1 MVGHGHGNGHRDVV
15 VLLADVLHNVL
26 ALARERCLSHNSGER
41 EKFDGKLEIKCKPV
55 VREALGP
62 VSLNTNLLKN
72 RLRLIQFDF
81 DDSSHIFIVF
91 VLLIN
96 CVFSF
101 GGFEEVAKLLNR
113 KPSEPHGLSCYIAAQ
128 ALCHTCFSTI
138 GMIKS
143 ISHFVEKT
151 NIFVEC
157 FELFC
162 YETIFTLL

>member
-41 EKFDGKLEIKCKPV
+41 EKCDGKLEIKCKPV

-72 RLRLIQFDF
+72 ISRLIQFDF

-91 VLLIN
+91 VLLMN

-101 GGFEEVAKLLNR
+101 GGLEVRRRLLN
-113 KPSEPHGLSCYIAAQ
+113 C
-128 ALCHTCFSTI
+128 
-138 GMIKS
+138 
-143 ISHFVEKT
+143 
-151 NIFVEC
+151 
-157 FELFC
+157 
-162 YETIFTLL
+162 

>member
-1 MVGHGHGNGHRDVV
+1 MVGHGHGHGNGHRDVV

-41 EKFDGKLEIKCKPV
+41 EREKCDGKLEIKCKPV

-91 VLLIN
+91 VLLMN

-101 GGFEEVAKLLNR
+101 GGLEVWRRLLN
-113 KPSEPHGLSCYIAAQ
+113 C
-128 ALCHTCFSTI
+128 
-138 GMIKS
+138 
-143 ISHFVEKT
+143 
-151 NIFVEC
+151 
-157 FELFC
+157 
-162 YETIFTLL
+162 